1 MGSGHKEVVPARV
14 SPLGEGSKEY
24 EREEERGIWRN
35 PWYFWMYYPP
45 GKAEANLPVRSWKK
59 QFRQIASQLMGKTQ
73 TESKYLFF

>member
-1 MGSGHKEVVPARV
+1 MGLDEVVPARL
-14 SPLGEGSKEY
+14 SPLGEGSRED

-45 GKAEANLPVRSWKK
+45 GKAEAIPPVRSWKK
-59 QFRQIASQLMGKTQ
+59 QFRQIASQLMGNAQ